1 MYSMYKKLIFLI
13 NIIVLTT
20 LLTSCGFHLQGK
32 HNFSPEIANLIITLN
47 EYSEFHKLL
56 VAGLERNDINIVDKD
71 TNLKF
76 AVLEIDE
83 PAISEEIHSYDSKGQ
98 VSQYK
103 LTATLNYKLFAKDG
117 RKLKENTIIKRRVY
131 SIHANQLLSNAN
143 EKQVISEEL
152 NIEIINELLK
162 QLSLVC
168 N

>member
-1 MYSMYKKLIFLI
+1 MFRKIIILI
-13 NIIVLTT
+13 NIFILTI
-20 LLTSCGFHLQGK
+20 LLTSCGFRLQGQHK
-32 HNFSPEIANLIITLN
+32 FSPEIANLIITLD
-47 EYSEFHKLL
+47 EYSAFYKLL
-56 VAGLERNDINIVDKD
+56 AASLEQNNINIVNKD

-76 AVLEIDE
+76 AVLEVDE

-103 LTATLNYKLFAKDG
+103 LNATLNYKLFTKDG
-117 RKLKENTIIKRRVY
+117 RKLKENTIVRRRIY
-131 SIHANQLLSNAN
+131 TINANQLLSNAN

-162 QLSLVC
+162 QLSLIC